1 MAESTV
7 ATPEVQQSST
17 TEHTRHQE
25 RYLAPPVDI
34 YETPEGLVV
43 LADLPGVAKDA
54 LDVRVDHNVLT
65 IRGHACH
72 GVPGEAVYREYA
84 LVNFFRQFALSEKVD
99 QTSDH
104 RGTEEWCAHR
114 DVAQGG
120 GSQTAA
126 DRGPS
131 RLTARH
137 EPGRACPGPC
147 PGPRLSSPGDAWR

>member
-99 QTSDH
+99 Q
-104 RGTEEWCAHR
+104 
-114 DVAQGG
+114 
-120 GSQTAA
+120 SQITAELKS
-126 DRGPS
+126 GV
-131 RLTARH
+131 LTVTLPKA
-137 EPGRACPGPC
+137 EAAK
-147 PGPRLSSPGDAWR
+147 PRQIAVQAA